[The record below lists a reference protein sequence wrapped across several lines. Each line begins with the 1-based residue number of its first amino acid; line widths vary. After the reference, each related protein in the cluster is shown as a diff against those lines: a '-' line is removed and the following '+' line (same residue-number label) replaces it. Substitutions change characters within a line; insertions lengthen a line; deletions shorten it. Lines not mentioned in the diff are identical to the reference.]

1 MSIVRKDLELI
12 SIQQIGRQTRPIRST
27 TRSRGNGFTS
37 GKVAALAKGIEPQRQ
52 TEKPEARKTYQ
63 NPGRKQEPRP
73 PPLGPAWPKGFTGGQ
88 RHWKPAF
95 QNLSF
100 DFTPPFCIIPS
111 HNAQAMSAEIFISYA
126 RADRDR
132 VLPLVER
139 LREAGV
145 TYWLDEGNI
154 QGATL
159 WGKEIVEA
167 IRNAKALVL
176 FATESSFKSNNVA
189 KEVAIASEWDKPIL
203 PVYLEPVE
211 VPDTLHYQLAGIQ
224 HVELFAEQENEAFDG
239 MLAALHNLGVTISDE
254 IEIKAPAIATHHAPH
269 IPKQSSKGKTPLVI
283 GLAALAVVGLVL
295 AIALKPSA
303 PSGGSSGPGGSTP
316 AEGSAKRIAVVPFR
330 NIGPEQEDTFLAEGM
345 HEEIDAMLS
354 MAPSLMVKDGS
365 RFKEQAND
373 AGAIGKALQVDAI
386 VTGSVRQ
393 AGGQL
398 RVIVKLVDTRTEAN
412 LWTKTFDKAAGDVFA
427 IQREIAQSVAEGLSI
442 ELDAGYETR
451 LAERQ
456 PDNLEAYNLYLKGR
470 ALWNTRTKENMTA
483 AIADFEL
490 ALAKDP
496 GFALAHVG
504 IADCH
509 SMLAAYGYSPTII
522 AYPKAKKELQA
533 ALKLNNGISE
543 AHSSLGWVYYNY
555 DWDLDNGKRAFEEAL
570 RLNPSNP
577 EANYWYSQLLMA
589 NYDPKALE
597 QINTA
602 LTLTPT
608 SPITKTVHVRILTAF
623 GKLDEAFK
631 AAEKVTELDP
641 TYFLG
646 PYAKIEVLTLQGKYD
661 EAIQIADA
669 AAKGFGNHPTYLTA
683 KGMLLGLAGRHD
695 EARTIIQSLEQISS
709 ERPSSKHYFSM
720 IYYALGDHDK
730 ALTLLEESIAEK
742 EFSIFLFSPRLYF
755 TKLRDNERFK
765 KIYSNLNVPIKRQP

>member
-1 MSIVRKDLELI
+1 
-12 SIQQIGRQTRPIRST
+12 
-27 TRSRGNGFTS
+27 
-37 GKVAALAKGIEPQRQ
+37 
-52 TEKPEARKTYQ
+52 
-63 NPGRKQEPRP
+63 
-73 PPLGPAWPKGFTGGQ
+73 
-88 RHWKPAF
+88 
-95 QNLSF
+95 
-100 DFTPPFCIIPS
+100 
-111 HNAQAMSAEIFISYA
+111 MSAEIFISYA

-167 IRNAKALVL
+167 IRNAKVLVL
-176 FATESSFKSNNVA
+176 FATEASFKSKNVA
-189 KEVAIASEWDKPIL
+189 KEVAIASEWQKPIL
-203 PVYLEPVE
+203 PVYLERVQ

-224 HVELFAEQENEAFDG
+224 HVEFFAEQEEEAFNG
-239 MLAALHNLGVTISDE
+239 MLGALHTIGVAINE
-254 IEIKAPAIATHHAPH
+254 NIEIKPPSVATHHAPF
-269 IPKQSSKGKTPLVI
+269 ILKKQAKSKKPLIVGLATLAII
-283 GLAALAVVGLVL
+283 GLALS
-295 AIALKPSA
+295 LKFSETTENK
-303 PSGGSSGPGGSTP
+303 GDSTKISP
-316 AEGSAKRIAVVPFR
+316 VNGSAKRIALVPFR
-330 NIGPEQEDTFLAEGM
+330 NIGPQQEDSFLAEGM

-354 MAPSLMVKDGS
+354 MAPNLMVKDGS
-365 RFKEQAND
+365 RFKAQAND

-393 AGGQL
+393 AAGQL

-412 LWTKTFDKAAGDVFA
+412 LWTKTFDKKEGDVFA

-442 ELDAGYETR
+442 KLDAGYETR
-451 LAERQ
+451 LAKRQ

-504 IADCH
+504 IADCY

-555 DWDLDNGKRAFEEAL
+555 DWDWENGKRAFEEAL
-570 RLNPSNP
+570 RINPSNP
-577 EANYWYSQLLMA
+577 EASRWYSQLLMA
-589 NYDPKALE
+589 SYDPQALE
-597 QINTA
+597 QIKTA

-608 SPITKTVHVRILTAF
+608 SPISKTVHVRILTAF

-641 TYFLG
+641 TYFFG
-646 PYAKIEVLTLQGKYD
+646 PYAKIEALTLQGKYD

-695 EARTIIQSLEQISS
+695 EARAIIQTLEQISS

-720 IYYALGDHDK
+720 IYYAIGEHDK

-755 TKLRDNERFK
+755 TELRNNERFK
-765 KIYSNLNVPIKRQP
+765 KIYSNLNVPIQRQP

>member
-1 MSIVRKDLELI
+1 
-12 SIQQIGRQTRPIRST
+12 
-27 TRSRGNGFTS
+27 
-37 GKVAALAKGIEPQRQ
+37 
-52 TEKPEARKTYQ
+52 
-63 NPGRKQEPRP
+63 
-73 PPLGPAWPKGFTGGQ
+73 
-88 RHWKPAF
+88 
-95 QNLSF
+95 
-100 DFTPPFCIIPS
+100 
-111 HNAQAMSAEIFISYA
+111 MSAEIFISYA

-132 VLPLVER
+132 VQPLVER

-154 QGATL
+154 QGAHPL
-159 WGKEIVEA
+159 GQGDRRGYPQRQGIGA
-167 IRNAKALVL
+167 FRHRGLVRV
-176 FATESSFKSNNVA
+176 KNVA
-189 KEVAIASEWDKPIL
+189 KEVAIASEWEKPIL
-203 PVYLEPVE
+203 PVYLERVQ

-224 HVELFAEQENEAFDG
+224 HVELFAEQEEEAFNG
-239 MLAALHNLGVTISDE
+239 MLGALHTIGVATNE
-254 IEIKAPAIATHHAPH
+254 NIEIKPPSVATHHAPF
-269 IPKQSSKGKTPLVI
+269 ILKKQAKSKKPLIVGLATLAII
-283 GLAALAVVGLVL
+283 GLTLS
-295 AIALKPSA
+295 LKL
-303 PSGGSSGPGGSTP
+303 PGTTENKGDSTKISP
-316 AEGSAKRIAVVPFR
+316 ANGSAKRIALLPFR
-330 NIGPEQEDTFLAEGM
+330 NIGPQQEDSFLAEGM
-345 HEEIDAMLS
+345 HEEIEAMLS
-354 MAPSLMVKDGS
+354 MAPNLMVKDGS

-373 AGAIGKALQVDAI
+373 AGAIGKALQVEAI

-393 AGGQL
+393 AAGQL

-412 LWTKTFDKAAGDVFA
+412 LWTRTFDKKEGDVFA

-451 LAERQ
+451 LAKRQ

-483 AIADFEL
+483 AIADFEF

-504 IADCH
+504 IADCY
-509 SMLAAYGYSPTII
+509 SMLAAYGHSQPII

-555 DWDLDNGKRAFEEAL
+555 DWDWENGKRAFEEAL
-570 RLNPSNP
+570 RINPSNP
-577 EANYWYSQLLMA
+577 EASRWYSQLLMVS
-589 NYDPKALE
+589 YDPQALE

-608 SPITKTVHVRILTAF
+608 SPITKSVHVRILTAF
-623 GKLDEAFK
+623 GKLDEAFN

-646 PYAKIEVLTLQGKYD
+646 PYAKIEALTLQGKYD
-661 EAIQIADA
+661 EALQIADG

-695 EARTIIQSLEQISS
+695 EARAIIQTLEQISS

-720 IYYALGDHDK
+720 IYFAIGEHDK
-730 ALTLLEESIAEK
+730 ALTLLEESIVEK
-742 EFSIFLFSPRLYF
+742 QFSIFLFSPRLYF
-755 TKLRDNERFK
+755 TKLKDNERFI
-765 KIYSNLNVPIKRQP
+765 KIYSNLNVPIQRQP

>member
-1 MSIVRKDLELI
+1 
-12 SIQQIGRQTRPIRST
+12 
-27 TRSRGNGFTS
+27 
-37 GKVAALAKGIEPQRQ
+37 
-52 TEKPEARKTYQ
+52 
-63 NPGRKQEPRP
+63 
-73 PPLGPAWPKGFTGGQ
+73 
-88 RHWKPAF
+88 
-95 QNLSF
+95 
-100 DFTPPFCIIPS
+100 
-111 HNAQAMSAEIFISYA
+111 MSAEIFISYA

-167 IRNAKALVL
+167 IRNAKVLVL
-176 FATESSFKSNNVA
+176 FATETSFKSKNVA
-189 KEVAIASEWDKPIL
+189 KEVAIASEWQKPIL
-203 PVYLEPVE
+203 PVYLERVQ

-224 HVELFAEQENEAFDG
+224 HVEFFAEQEEEAFNG
-239 MLAALHNLGVTISDE
+239 MLGALHTIGVAINE
-254 IEIKAPAIATHHAPH
+254 NIEIKPPSVATHHAPF
-269 IPKQSSKGKTPLVI
+269 ILKKQAKSKKPLIVGLATLAII
-283 GLAALAVVGLVL
+283 GLALS
-295 AIALKPSA
+295 LKFSETTENK
-303 PSGGSSGPGGSTP
+303 GDSTKISP
-316 AEGSAKRIAVVPFR
+316 VNGSAKRIALVPFR
-330 NIGPEQEDTFLAEGM
+330 NIGPQQEDSFLAEGM

-354 MAPSLMVKDGS
+354 MAPNLMVKDGS
-365 RFKEQAND
+365 RFKAQAND

-393 AGGQL
+393 AAGQL

-412 LWTKTFDKAAGDVFA
+412 LWTKTFDKKEGDVFA

-442 ELDAGYETR
+442 KLDAGYETR
-451 LAERQ
+451 LAKRQ

-504 IADCH
+504 IADCY

-555 DWDLDNGKRAFEEAL
+555 DWDWENGKRAFEEAL
-570 RLNPSNP
+570 RINPSNP
-577 EANYWYSQLLMA
+577 EASRWYSQLLMA
-589 NYDPKALE
+589 SYDPQALE
-597 QINTA
+597 QIKTA

-608 SPITKTVHVRILTAF
+608 SPISKTVHVRILTAF

-641 TYFLG
+641 TYFFG
-646 PYAKIEVLTLQGKYD
+646 PYAKIEALTLQGKYD

-695 EARTIIQSLEQISS
+695 EARTIIQTLEQISS

-720 IYYALGDHDK
+720 IYFAIGEQDK
-730 ALTLLEESIAEK
+730 ALTLLEESITEK

-755 TKLRDNERFK
+755 TELRDNERFK
-765 KIYSNLNVPIKRQP
+765 KIYSNLNVPIQRQP

>member
-1 MSIVRKDLELI
+1 
-12 SIQQIGRQTRPIRST
+12 
-27 TRSRGNGFTS
+27 
-37 GKVAALAKGIEPQRQ
+37 
-52 TEKPEARKTYQ
+52 
-63 NPGRKQEPRP
+63 
-73 PPLGPAWPKGFTGGQ
+73 
-88 RHWKPAF
+88 
-95 QNLSF
+95 
-100 DFTPPFCIIPS
+100 
-111 HNAQAMSAEIFISYA
+111 MSAEIFISYA

-139 LREAGV
+139 LRDAGIS
-145 TYWLDEGNI
+145 YWLDEGNI

-167 IRNAKALVL
+167 IRNAKVLVL
-176 FATESSFKSNNVA
+176 FATEASFKSKNVA
-189 KEVAIASEWDKPIL
+189 KEVAIASEWEKPIL
-203 PVYLEPVE
+203 PVYLERVQ

-224 HVELFAEQENEAFDG
+224 HVELFAEQEEEAFNS
-239 MLAALHNLGVTISDE
+239 MLGALQTIGVAINE
-254 IEIKAPAIATHHAPH
+254 NIEIKAPAVATHHAPF
-269 IPKQSSKGKTPLVI
+269 IPKKQAKSKKPLIV
-283 GLAALAVVGLVL
+283 GLAALVILG
-295 AIALKPSA
+295 IALSLTLKSWNNTENRDE
-303 PSGGSSGPGGSTP
+303 STEISP
-316 AEGSAKRIAVVPFR
+316 ADGSAKRIALVPFR
-330 NIGPEQEDTFLAEGM
+330 NIGPQEEDNFLAEGM

-354 MAPSLMVKDGS
+354 MAPNLMVKDGS

-398 RVIVKLVDTRTEAN
+398 RVIVKLIDTRTEAN
-412 LWTKTFDKAAGDVFA
+412 LWTKTFDKKEGDVFA

-451 LAERQ
+451 LAKRQ
-456 PDNLEAYNLYLKGR
+456 PNNLEAYNLYLKGR

-490 ALAKDP
+490 ALSKDP

-509 SMLAAYGYSPTII
+509 SMLAAYGHSPPII
-522 AYPKAKKELQA
+522 AYPKAKQELQT

-555 DWDLDNGKRAFEEAL
+555 DWNWENGKRAFEEAL
-570 RLNPSNP
+570 RINPSNP
-577 EANYWYSQLLMA
+577 EANRWYSQLLMV
-589 NYDPKALE
+589 NYDPLTLE

-608 SPITKTVHVRILTAF
+608 SPITKGVHVRILTSF
-623 GKLDEAFK
+623 GRLDEAMQ
-631 AAEKVTELDP
+631 AAEKVTELSP

-661 EAIQIADA
+661 EALQIADA

-695 EARTIIQSLEQISS
+695 EARAIIQTLEQISS
-709 ERPSSKHYFSM
+709 ERPSSKHYLSM
-720 IYYALGDHDK
+720 IYYALGEHDK
-730 ALTLLEESIAEK
+730 TLTLLEESIVEK
-742 EFSIFLFSPRLYF
+742 QFSIFLFSPRLYF

-765 KIYSNLNVPIKRQP
+765 KIYSNLNVPIQRQP

>member
-1 MSIVRKDLELI
+1 
-12 SIQQIGRQTRPIRST
+12 
-27 TRSRGNGFTS
+27 
-37 GKVAALAKGIEPQRQ
+37 
-52 TEKPEARKTYQ
+52 
-63 NPGRKQEPRP
+63 
-73 PPLGPAWPKGFTGGQ
+73 
-88 RHWKPAF
+88 
-95 QNLSF
+95 
-100 DFTPPFCIIPS
+100 
-111 HNAQAMSAEIFISYA
+111 MSAEIFISYA

-167 IRNAKALVL
+167 IRNAKVLVL
-176 FATESSFKSNNVA
+176 FATEASFESKNVA
-189 KEVAIASEWDKPIL
+189 KEVAIASEWEKPIL
-203 PVYLEPVE
+203 PVYLERVQ

-224 HVELFAEQENEAFDG
+224 HVELFAEQEEEAFNS
-239 MLAALHNLGVTISDE
+239 MLGALHTIGVALDE
-254 IEIKAPAIATHHAPH
+254 KIEIKPPSVATHHAPF
-269 IPKQSSKGKTPLVI
+269 IPKKQAKSKKPLIV
-283 GLAALAVVGLVL
+283 GLAALAIIGL
-295 AIALKPSA
+295 ALSLKFSETTENK
-303 PSGGSSGPGGSTP
+303 GDSTKISP
-316 AEGSAKRIAVVPFR
+316 ANGSAKRIALVPFR
-330 NIGPEQEDTFLAEGM
+330 NIGPQQEDSFLAEGM

-354 MAPSLMVKDGS
+354 MAPNLMVKDGS
-365 RFKEQAND
+365 RFKAQAND

-393 AGGQL
+393 AAGQL

-412 LWTKTFDKAAGDVFA
+412 LWTKTFDKKEGDVFA

-451 LAERQ
+451 LAKRQ
-456 PDNLEAYNLYLKGR
+456 PNNLEAYNLYLKGR

-509 SMLAAYGYSPTII
+509 SMLAAYGHSPPII
-522 AYPKAKKELQA
+522 AYPRAKKELQA
-533 ALKLNNGISE
+533 ALNLNNGISE

-555 DWDLDNGKRAFEEAL
+555 DWDWENGKRAFEEAL
-570 RLNPSNP
+570 RINPSNP
-577 EANYWYSQLLMA
+577 EANRWYSQLLMVS
-589 NYDPKALE
+589 YDPQALE

-608 SPITKTVHVRILTAF
+608 SPITKSVHVRILTAS
-623 GKLDEAFK
+623 GKLDEASE
-631 AAEKVTELDP
+631 AADKVKELDP
-641 TYFLG
+641 TYFFG
-646 PYAKIEVLTLQGKYD
+646 PYSKIEVLTLQGKYD
-661 EAIQIADA
+661 EALQIADA

-695 EARTIIQSLEQISS
+695 EARAIIQTLEQISS
-709 ERPSSKHYFSM
+709 ERPSSKQYFSM
-720 IYYALGDHDK
+720 IYYAIGKHDK
-730 ALTLLEESIAEK
+730 ALTLLEESIVEK
-742 EFSIFLFSPRLYF
+742 QFSIFLFSPRLYF
-755 TKLRDNERFK
+755 TELRDNERFK
-765 KIYSNLNVPIKRQP
+765 KIYSNLNVPIQRQP

>member
-1 MSIVRKDLELI
+1 
-12 SIQQIGRQTRPIRST
+12 
-27 TRSRGNGFTS
+27 
-37 GKVAALAKGIEPQRQ
+37 
-52 TEKPEARKTYQ
+52 
-63 NPGRKQEPRP
+63 
-73 PPLGPAWPKGFTGGQ
+73 
-88 RHWKPAF
+88 
-95 QNLSF
+95 
-100 DFTPPFCIIPS
+100 
-111 HNAQAMSAEIFISYA
+111 MSAEIFISYA

-167 IRNAKALVL
+167 IRNAKVLVL
-176 FATESSFKSNNVA
+176 FATEASFKSKNVA
-189 KEVAIASEWDKPIL
+189 KEVAIASEWQKPIL
-203 PVYLEPVE
+203 PVYLERVQ

-224 HVELFAEQENEAFDG
+224 HVEFFAEQEEEAFNG
-239 MLAALHNLGVTISDE
+239 MLGALHTIGVAINE
-254 IEIKAPAIATHHAPH
+254 NIEIKPPSVATHHAPF
-269 IPKQSSKGKTPLVI
+269 ILKKQAKSKKPLIVGLATLAII
-283 GLAALAVVGLVL
+283 GLALS
-295 AIALKPSA
+295 LKFSETTENK
-303 PSGGSSGPGGSTP
+303 GDSTKISP
-316 AEGSAKRIAVVPFR
+316 VNGSAKRIALVPFR
-330 NIGPEQEDTFLAEGM
+330 NIGPQQEDSFLAEGM
-345 HEEIDAMLS
+345 HEDIDAMLS
-354 MAPSLMVKDGS
+354 MAPNLMVKDGS
-365 RFKEQAND
+365 RFKAQAND

-393 AGGQL
+393 AAGQL

-412 LWTKTFDKAAGDVFA
+412 LWTKTFDKKEGDVFA

-442 ELDAGYETR
+442 KLDAGYETR
-451 LAERQ
+451 LAKRQ

-504 IADCH
+504 IADCY

-555 DWDLDNGKRAFEEAL
+555 DWDWENGKRAFEEAL
-570 RLNPSNP
+570 RINPSNP
-577 EANYWYSQLLMA
+577 EASRWYSQLLMA
-589 NYDPKALE
+589 SFDPQALE
-597 QINTA
+597 QIKTA

-608 SPITKTVHVRILTAF
+608 SPISKTVHVRILTAF

-641 TYFLG
+641 TYFFG
-646 PYAKIEVLTLQGKYD
+646 PYAKIEALTLQGKYD

-695 EARTIIQSLEQISS
+695 EARTIIQTLEQISS

-720 IYYALGDHDK
+720 IYYAICEHEK
-730 ALTLLEESIAEK
+730 ALTLLEEGIAEK
-742 EFSIFLFSPRLYF
+742 HFSIFLFSPRLYF
-755 TKLRDNERFK
+755 TELRDNERFK
-765 KIYSNLNVPIKRQP
+765 KIYSNLNVPIQRQP

>member
-1 MSIVRKDLELI
+1 
-12 SIQQIGRQTRPIRST
+12 
-27 TRSRGNGFTS
+27 
-37 GKVAALAKGIEPQRQ
+37 
-52 TEKPEARKTYQ
+52 
-63 NPGRKQEPRP
+63 
-73 PPLGPAWPKGFTGGQ
+73 
-88 RHWKPAF
+88 
-95 QNLSF
+95 
-100 DFTPPFCIIPS
+100 
-111 HNAQAMSAEIFISYA
+111 MSAEIFISYA

-132 VLPLVER
+132 VMPLVER

-167 IRNAKALVL
+167 IRNAKVLVL
-176 FATESSFKSNNVA
+176 FATEASFKSKNVA
-189 KEVAIASEWDKPIL
+189 KEVAIASEWQKPIL
-203 PVYLEPVE
+203 PVYLERVQ

-224 HVELFAEQENEAFDG
+224 HVEFFAEQEEEAFNG
-239 MLAALHNLGVTISDE
+239 MLGALHTIGVAINE
-254 IEIKAPAIATHHAPH
+254 NIEIKPPSVATHHAPF
-269 IPKQSSKGKTPLVI
+269 ILKKQAKSKKPLIVGLATLAII
-283 GLAALAVVGLVL
+283 GLALS
-295 AIALKPSA
+295 LKFSETTENK
-303 PSGGSSGPGGSTP
+303 GDSTKISP
-316 AEGSAKRIAVVPFR
+316 VNGSAKRIALVPFR
-330 NIGPEQEDTFLAEGM
+330 NIGPQQEDSFLAEGM
-345 HEEIDAMLS
+345 HEDIDAMLS
-354 MAPSLMVKDGS
+354 MAPNLMVKDGS
-365 RFKEQAND
+365 RFKAQAND

-393 AGGQL
+393 AAGQL

-412 LWTKTFDKAAGDVFA
+412 LWTKTFDKKEGDVFA

-442 ELDAGYETR
+442 KLDAGYETR
-451 LAERQ
+451 LAKRQ

-504 IADCH
+504 IADCY

-555 DWDLDNGKRAFEEAL
+555 DWDWENGKRAFEEAL
-570 RLNPSNP
+570 RINPSNP
-577 EANYWYSQLLMA
+577 EASRWYSQLLMA
-589 NYDPKALE
+589 SYDPQALE
-597 QINTA
+597 QIKTA

-608 SPITKTVHVRILTAF
+608 SPISKTVHVRILTAF

-641 TYFLG
+641 TYFFG
-646 PYAKIEVLTLQGKYD
+646 PYAKIEALTLQGKYD

-695 EARTIIQSLEQISS
+695 EARTIIQTLEQISS

-720 IYYALGDHDK
+720 IYYAIGEQDK

-755 TKLRDNERFK
+755 TEFRDNERFK
-765 KIYSNLNVPIKRQP
+765 KIYSNLNVPIQRQP